1 MLGIKGES
9 VCGCVCVMAGKGE
22 EGEGE
27 KRGNKVMLLATGAI
41 YASFASKLKRRAR
54 G

>member
-1 MLGIKGES
+1 MLGIKGVS
-9 VCGCVCVMAGKGE
+9 VCVCVMVGKGE